1 MKLKLL
7 LSLLLFA
14 AAFALPAQPS
24 LFLQAMPAEGLN
36 APLQVVNAG
45 DGSHRF
51 FVVEKGG
58 RILAFNSEWAFLGE
72 FLSISG
78 LGGGFEGGLLSMVFH
93 PDYEANGFFFV
104 YYVKNSGATE
114 LARYQVDSA
123 EPNLAEPA
131 SKAVLLTIPLPN
143 FEHHYG
149 GELHF
154 DQEGNLYL
162 STGDGGNPNDQE
174 QIAQNKNSL
183 LGKMLRIHPDTSSVS
198 PYYSIPPDN
207 PYGNEVIALG
217 LRNPF
222 RWSFDRLT
230 GDMWIGDVGSS
241 IREEINFRSPG
252 DQVGANFGWSC
263 YEGDILN
270 NADACHPDSPYVS
283 PAFAY
288 YTLPPVSIIG
298 GLVYRGAE
306 YEALQG
312 YYFAA
317 EHYTGDWFSLLP
329 DGNGG
334 WNTEIQSMPVK
345 GIADFGE
352 SESGEVYVVSITEHK
367 IYKLTPKN
375 SATEQPGYE
384 LDIKVYPNL
393 VRQGLVYLDLQG
405 IAFQSL
411 QLLNLAGETM
421 LSRDLSG
428 QKGILKLQVSDL
440 ASGVYLLQMR
450 ADSGKIVTKK
460 VVLVR

>member
-1 MKLKLL
+1 MNIKLL
-7 LSLLLFA
+7 LSLLFFIS
-14 AAFALPAQPS
+14 AFALPAQPPLS
-24 LFLQAMPAEGLN
+24 LQATPANGLN

-45 DGSHRF
+45 DGSNRF

-58 RILAFNSEWAFLGE
+58 RILAFSSEWAFLGE
-72 FLSISG
+72 FLKISD

-93 PDYEANGFFFV
+93 PDYEVNGFFFV
-104 YYVKNSGATE
+104 YYVKNSGEVE
-114 LARYQVDSA
+114 LARYQVSSA
-123 EPNLAEPA
+123 NPNLADLD
-131 SKAVLLTIPLPN
+131 SKAVLLTIPHPD

-154 DQEGNLYL
+154 DHEGYLYL

-183 LGKMLRIHPDTSSVS
+183 LGKMLRIHPDTSSVM

-207 PYGNEVIALG
+207 PYGNEVIAMG

-230 GDMWIGDVGSS
+230 GDKWIGDVGSS
-241 IREEINFRSPG
+241 IREELNFWPAG
-252 DQVGANFGWSC
+252 APLGANFGWSC

-270 NADACHPDSPYVS
+270 NTNACHPDSPYVS

-288 YTLPPVSIIG
+288 YALPPVSIIG

-317 EHYTGDWFSLLP
+317 EHYTGDWFILLP

-334 WNTEIQSMPVK
+334 WNTEILPMPVK

-352 SESGEVYVVSITEHK
+352 SESGEVYVVSITEQK
-367 IYKLTPKN
+367 IYKLALSN
-375 SATEQPGYE
+375 SATEQPNE

-393 VRQGLVYLDLQG
+393 VREGLVYLDLQG
-405 IAFQSL
+405 AAFQSL
-411 QLLNLAGETM
+411 KLLNLAGETL

-428 QKGILKLQVSDL
+428 QKGGIKLQISDL

-450 ADSGKIVTKK
+450 ANSGKVVTKK
-460 VVLVR
+460 VFLVR